1 VFRYFVLAYCVW
13 QASDLALWW
22 RPNSPE
28 AWGLL
33 MFGVWLVPAVVFA
46 ISSPGPDRPR
56 NRLLITAAV
65 VSLIGQLTWLN
76 VVQHV
81 ALVLAIAGW
90 RQPFRGQ
97 LVWMAAGCLWMP
109 ACGWVLSAIPQVWAM
124 LLRGIAV
131 LVVASVVLVLETRQR
146 QPSQSDES
154 FSNGHKSREATRKSA
169 NNGFS

>member
-1 VFRYFVLAYCVW
+1 MFRFFVLAYCIW

-28 AWGLL
+28 AWGVV
-33 MFGVWLVPAVVFA
+33 MFGIWLVPAVVA
-46 ISSPGPDRPR
+46 AVRSPGRDRPS
-56 NRLLITAAV
+56 NRLLMAAAL

-109 ACGWVLSAIPQVWAM
+109 ACGWVLSAIPLVWAT
-124 LLRGIAV
+124 LLRGMA
-131 LVVASVVLVLETRQR
+131 VASVVLVLETSQRQDRQR
-146 QPSQSDES
+146 DES
-154 FSNGHKSREATRKSA
+154 CSNGDKARESTMHLEEKGLS
-169 NNGFS
+169 